1 MALATKLAEL
11 TGKFKALNLT
21 IGKSDEAITA
31 SNKEAL
37 SRHVAS
43 IVKKVEDMYTLK
55 EEIVE
60 LKFVAS
66 ETEQDVVAWAE
77 DVDTKLA
84 KTDMKVASIRE
95 ILAKIDENEKGL
107 QRTEVEQ
114 AQRAANDKEREKLLA
129 LEQAKFE
136 LHLCNSP

>member
-43 IVKKVEDMYTLK
+43 IVKKVEDM
-55 EEIVE
+55 EG
-60 LKFVAS
+60 
-66 ETEQDVVAWAE
+66 D
-77 DVDTKLA
+77 
-84 KTDMKVASIRE
+84 
-95 ILAKIDENEKGL
+95 
-107 QRTEVEQ
+107 
-114 AQRAANDKEREKLLA
+114 
-129 LEQAKFE
+129 
-136 LHLCNSP
+136 